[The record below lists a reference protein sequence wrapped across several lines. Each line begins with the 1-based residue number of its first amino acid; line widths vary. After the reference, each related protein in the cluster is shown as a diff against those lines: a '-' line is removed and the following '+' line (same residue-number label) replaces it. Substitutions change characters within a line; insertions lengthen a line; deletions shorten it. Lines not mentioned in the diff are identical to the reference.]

1 MTGDHV
7 PSEIPE
13 HLEIRALVRLGVE
26 EGGRAAEEGFREE
39 EEGDHEGE
47 AGRDGP
53 EPVVPLPA
61 SGVPEKAA
69 N

>member
-1 MTGDHV
+1 M
-7 PSEIPE
+7 
-13 HLEIRALVRLGVE
+13 RLGVE